1 MKLKKIKED
10 LISNIESFFEKV
22 FNKHVITALFF
33 IVVIALNF
41 PHSSENY
48 YDLRIG
54 DVAPKT
60 IRATVSMLV
69 EDKQATQ
76 RRIEEAMNGT
86 PPVFDY
92 NANVFSNT
100 ISTLKKALDEIDKKD
115 LKTSEKKFFDTLK
128 IKPSHSLFVRL
139 LRYKKDDI
147 FKYASDALGALQ
159 HYYIVNSVRQLYK
172 FSPDK
177 IIIRNIKSPD
187 KERLLS
193 KDDVIDTT
201 KAKIIAYNR
210 LKDVVDDVGLRNTI
224 WDLISQLII
233 PNLTFNSLAT
243 QQKKQEA
250 AKKVNKVFFKVS
262 KGEIIVRSGD
272 VITKTDYLKLNALNS
287 LKQKQNAY
295 LKFVVNI
302 ILFIVLCLVLYEVYR
317 LTKAK
322 KNKWI
327 SETKL
332 LAIAESLIVIQI
344 LLFKLFSYLSTVIT
358 FSNVDL
364 PQTAVLFATPFATA
378 SMMIA
383 IMIDFELAFLVSIL
397 FGISVWLLLNPEI
410 LFVGIYVLLGNMA
423 GIFAIRKEKTRTGVI
438 KAGLYVSLS
447 SVLFVLLFH
456 VLKNSEIDKSMFI
469 DAAFGFFS
477 GILSAIVVS
486 GLLPVFEYIFNVTT
500 DIKLLELGNLNNP
513 LLKELAIKAPGTYHH
528 SIVVSSLAEAAA
540 TQIGANPLI
549 VKVGSYYHDIG
560 KIKKPLYFVENQ
572 IDGINPHDKL
582 KPSISALIIK
592 NHVKYGVEIAKKHR
606 LGNYIIDIIQQHHG
620 TSLIRYFYNKAK
632 ENGLNPKE
640 EDFRYPGPKPQT
652 KEAGIVMIAD
662 EVEAASKTLS
672 DPTVAHLRDFVREIT
687 NKIFLDGQLD
697 ECELTLKDLNL
708 ITDSF
713 VKVLVGIFHHRI
725 EYPEDEKKPNVVGE
739 ACKLD
744 LNPKNKDESNTNRTQ
759 G

>member
-1 MKLKKIKED
+1 MKLKKIKDD
-10 LISNIESFFEKV
+10 LADNIENFFEKV
-22 FNKHVITALFF
+22 FNKYVITILFF
-33 IVVIALNF
+33 VVIIILNF
-41 PHSSENY
+41 PRSSENY
-48 YDLRIG
+48 YNLKIG
-54 DVAPKT
+54 DIAPKT

-76 RRIEEAMNGT
+76 KRIEEAMNNT

-92 NANVFSNT
+92 NANVFSNA
-100 ISTLKKALDEIDKKD
+100 IDSLKKALNQINDED
-115 LKTSEKKFFDTLK
+115 LKSSEKKFFEILK
-128 IKPSHSLFVRL
+128 IKPSHPLFMRI
-139 LRYKKDDI
+139 LRYNKDDI
-147 FKYASDALGALQ
+147 FKYASDALNTLQ

-177 IIIRNIKSPD
+177 IIIRSIKNPQ

-201 KAKIIAYNR
+201 RAKIIAYNR
-210 LKDVVDDVGLRNTI
+210 LKSIVDDVSLRNTV
-224 WDLISQLII
+224 WDLISQLIV

-243 QQKKQEA
+243 RQKKQEA
-250 AKKVNKVFFKVS
+250 AKKVNKVFFKIS

-272 VITKTDYLKLNALNS
+272 VITKADYLKLNALNS
-287 LKQKQNAY
+287 LKQKQNTY
-295 LKFVVNI
+295 IKFVADML
-302 ILFIVLCLVLYEVYR
+302 LFMVLCFILYEVYR
-317 LTKAK
+317 ITKAK

-327 SETKL
+327 SEAKL
-332 LAIAESLIVIQI
+332 LAITESLVVIQI
-344 LLFKLFSYLSTVIT
+344 LLFKLFVYLSNVIT

-364 PQTAVLFATPFATA
+364 PQTAVLFATPFAVA
-378 SMMIA
+378 SMMVA

-397 FGISVWLLLNPEI
+397 FGVSAWLLLNPEMF
-410 LFVGIYVLLGNMA
+410 FVGVYVFLGNIA
-423 GIFAIRKEKTRTGVI
+423 GIFGIRKEKTRTGVI

-447 SVLFVLLFH
+447 SLLFILLFYT
-456 VLKNSEIDKSMFI
+456 LKNGEINKSMLI
-469 DAAFGFFS
+469 DLAFGSF
-477 GILSAIVVS
+477 GGVLSAIIVS
-486 GLLPVFEYIFNVTT
+486 GFLPVFEYAFNITT

-560 KIKKPLYFVENQ
+560 KIKKPLYFIENQ
-572 IDGINPHDKL
+572 VDGINPHDKL

-620 TSLIRYFYNKAK
+620 TSLIKYFYNKAK

-672 DPTVAHLRDFVREIT
+672 NPTVAHLRDFVRDIT

-708 ITDSF
+708 IVDSF

-725 EYPEDEKKPNVVGE
+725 EYPEDEKKDNVAGE
-739 ACKLD
+739 TCKLNAKGENEF
-744 LNPKNKDESNTNRTQ
+744 NPNRTQ